1 MFINQKSQEIS
12 YALVRISP
20 YIRRQELRSR
30 IERLAFQLLEEASS
44 DNFESAI
51 KTVASLE
58 SLISL
63 GKSIYEVEPI
73 NAKIIIGELKSLG
86 FSIRE
91 KIGLDALDREESP
104 DLEGIFSKVPAV
116 VLDKQEFGN
125 AASDSANQPEEAV
138 SGSSNSNSNG
148 NGLASAIRQSAI
160 LEKIRQSESRKAPL
174 KEVLAA
180 FPEVSERTMRYDL
193 QKLCG
198 QGLIER
204 VGSGGPGSYYTIK

>member
-1 MFINQKSQEIS
+1 MFISQKSQEIS
-12 YALVRISP
+12 YALVRIAP
-20 YIRRQELRSR
+20 YIRRQELRNR

-44 DNFESAI
+44 ENFEPAI

-58 SLISL
+58 SLVSL

-73 NAKIIIGELKSLG
+73 NAKIIIGELKSLDAA
-86 FSIRE
+86 IRQR
-91 KIGLDALDREESP
+91 IGLDVLDGEDSP
-104 DLEGIFSKVPAV
+104 DLEGVFSKVPAV

-125 AASDSANQPEEAV
+125 AAIDSANQPEEATN
-138 SGSSNSNSNG
+138 GSSNGNSNG
-148 NGLASAIRQSAI
+148 SGLASAIRQSAI
-160 LEKIRQSESRKAPL
+160 LEKIRQSENRQAPL

-204 VGSGGPGSYYTIK
+204 VGNGGPGSYYTLK